1 MSKAQVL
8 PAAAALLAL
17 CGCAQQP
24 TASGPLPLPMTHTA
38 SADWSGPLHP
48 DGALAQADDESDPSS
63 LEERARAIFGNEP
76 MHGTLPDNQL
86 NQELLFK
93 FLLSEIAAQR
103 GNLPLAAQG
112 YMEMAK
118 SSRDPRLAK
127 RATEIAAYGR
137 LQSQALE
144 AARLWLEL
152 DKNNPQ
158 ARQTLAALLVSSNK
172 LSEAKPLLEA
182 MITADG
188 NVAAGFMQ
196 LHSMLSKHPDRNAV
210 LTITKELAKGYPQ
223 LPEAHFAVAQAA
235 FSAGKYDVATTEIK
249 EALKLRPDWEVG
261 ALFNAQI
268 LQQRESNTK
277 AIEYLR
283 GFLQAYPK
291 AREVR
296 ANYAR
301 LLINNKQLKEARAEY
316 QVLLDD
322 QPNNADIAV
331 TIGLLSLQMSDF
343 ATAEKWLKRALEL
356 KYRDPDAVRFYL
368 GQVAE
373 ETKRYDEAMKYY
385 ASVQAGE
392 QFVPAQAR
400 YAFLLGRQNKLAEAR
415 EYLQNVRT
423 ASDEQRALLIQ
434 AEAQLL
440 REAKNYQESYDLL
453 NQALEKQPENLDL
466 LYDSAMAAEKLDR
479 IDVVET
485 NLRKL
490 ITLKPDHA
498 QAYNALGYTLADR
511 TDRLK
516 EAKGYIEKALKL
528 SPDDPFILDS
538 MGWVLYR
545 LGDQKEALG
554 YLQRAY
560 SLRPDPEIA
569 AHIGEVMWTRGQQ
582 QDAEKIWRDASRDNP
597 DNEMLQA
604 TMKRFLR

>member
-1 MSKAQVL
+1 
-8 PAAAALLAL
+8 
-17 CGCAQQP
+17 
-24 TASGPLPLPMTHTA
+24 MTHTA

-48 DGALAQADDESDPSS
+48 DGALAQADEDSDPSS

-261 ALFNAQI
+261 ALFNAQL